1 MRRIFEIFDLIY
13 YSLFFE
19 NWIGNWRS
27 LLYLRSG
34 TLLEEGLNFEE
45 ILHLEEKSVQFE
57 N

>member
-27 LLYLRSG
+27 LLYLRSD

-45 ILHLEEKSVQFE
+45 ILHVEEKSVQFE